1 MNKPHTTKNKGILG
15 TNKDSFRYDLNQI
28 SRIMIVLLE
37 KNSVGKTNLSLE
49 TNINYAKLLKHLKR
63 LEEKRFIVS
72 VIEDGKT
79 NVKLSKIGRDFT
91 MMLLLVL

>member
-1 MNKPHTTKNKGILG
+1 MLGPH
-15 TNKDSFRYDLNQI
+15 KDSFRYDLNQI

-37 KNSVGKTNLSLE
+37 KNSIGKTNLSLE
-49 TNINYAKLLKHLKR
+49 TNINYAKLLKHLRR

-79 NVKLSKIGRDFT
+79 NVKLSKIGRDFV